1 MTGGVM
7 TVVGL
12 AVVLVAVSLGG
23 KSARGFTYSAAQ
35 GSVAELGS
43 RKEYEACDLSK
54 PIRMFTDGL
63 DAISLEMEGIRYF
76 VSSSSEH
83 CKNGLKLHVEVL
95 PKHNYPGA
103 GILQVT
109 ASEEHQAIAQAQA
122 QAQAQAR
129 ATAADGPTSPS
140 GSAHLG
146 ASPVLLGFGLLGLF
160 ITTGA
165 VAITA
170 LCCRCWGCTV
180 DRLMAGWDPGSK
192 GKARASLRRGSR
204 RRWPHRSVLRPSS
217 SPVAIAGPW
226 VVRD

>member
-1 MTGGVM
+1 M
-7 TVVGL
+7 
-12 AVVLVAVSLGG
+12 
-23 KSARGFTYSAAQ
+23 
-35 GSVAELGS
+35 AELGS
-43 RKEYEACDLSK
+43 RKEYDACDLSK

-63 DAISLEMEGIRYF
+63 DAISLQMEGIRYF

-122 QAQAQAR
+122 QAR

-140 GSAHLG
+140 GAAHLG

-160 ITTGA
+160 IS
-165 VAITA
+165 
-170 LCCRCWGCTV
+170 C
-180 DRLMAGWDPGSK
+180 
-192 GKARASLRRGSR
+192 
-204 RRWPHRSVLRPSS
+204 
-217 SPVAIAGPW
+217 
-226 VVRD
+226 